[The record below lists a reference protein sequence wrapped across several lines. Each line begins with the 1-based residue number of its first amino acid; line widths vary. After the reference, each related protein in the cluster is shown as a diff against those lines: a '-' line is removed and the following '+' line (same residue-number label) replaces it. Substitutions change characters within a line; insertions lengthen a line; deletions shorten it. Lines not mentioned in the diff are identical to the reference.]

1 MLDIILYSRYSNKSQ
16 TSGET
21 MNLNLYTLLEKV
33 QSGEIATKSYNYA
46 NSETNI
52 LFVPNTVMLEDVVLK
67 SLTYKEWDETFY
79 ITGTGTG
86 TANGKPEFLKCSEGH
101 IQVKVH

>member
-1 MLDIILYSRYSNKSQ
+1 M
-16 TSGET
+16 
-21 MNLNLYTLLEKV
+21 NLYTLLEKV
-33 QSGEIATKSYNYA
+33 QSGEIATESHNYA

-79 ITGTGTG
+79 ITGT
-86 TANGKPEFLKCSEGH
+86 ANGKPEFFKCSEGH
-101 IQVKVH
+101 IQIKVH